1 MVIEAVAVLVRQS
14 SHFRVTRGLRPIFLV
29 DTRACGAVRRYI
41 RQILQSLPPILDMLV
56 LLLFFVCS
64 YALLGYFLFS
74 GHKNMYFET
83 LSSSFI
89 NMFVLLTTAK

>member
-1 MVIEAVAVLVRQS
+1 
-14 SHFRVTRGLRPIFLV
+14 
-29 DTRACGAVRRYI
+29 
-41 RQILQSLPPILDMLV
+41 MLV